1 MPSYGDGI
9 HQHLYP
15 VPLLLSLLE
24 MALRS
29 IKFRREVMKSEAQ
42 EQEET
47 RAKTSEISY
56 FVITNRVF
64 SSRLKKSGWFQSFQ
78 SVDEV

>member
-1 MPSYGDGI
+1 MPLDGDGI

-29 IKFRREVMKSEAQ
+29 IKFRREVIKSEAQ

-47 RAKTSEISY
+47 RVKTSKTSY
-56 FVITNRVF
+56 FVNSNRAF
-64 SSRLKKSGWFQSFQ
+64 SSRLKKAGTGWF
-78 SVDEV
+78 